1 MSKAKKL
8 LIDSD
13 TLAPPCVHTL
23 FSVINAFNVIKTICP
38 PFNALSRAREMIDQ
52 KHVLG
57 VAGMPGSGKSLV
69 VKVARENGYDAVVMG
84 DVVRQEAERN
94 GLEPNPENIGKIM
107 LELRE
112 KEGKN
117 VIAKR
122 CVIRI
127 EASRRPRVVVDG
139 IRSLEEVEEFKKRF
153 PGFAL
158 VAICASPETRFQR
171 LYRRRRSD
179 DADGWVVFHQR
190 DARELS
196 VGLGSAIAMAEYTVV
211 NEEPLAVVKGKVKQV
226 LRRVEERW
234 KK

>member
-1 MSKAKKL
+1 M
-8 LIDSD
+8 
-13 TLAPPCVHTL
+13 V
-23 FSVINAFNVIKTICP
+23 V
-38 PFNALSRAREMIDQ
+38 Q
-52 KHVLG
+52 KQVLG

-69 VKVARENGYDAVVMG
+69 VKVAKENDYDAVVMG
-84 DVVRQEAERN
+84 DVVRQEAQRK

-117 VIAKR
+117 VIAKS
-122 CVIRI
+122 CVPRI
-127 EASRRPRVVVDG
+127 EAAKRPKVVVDG

-153 PGFAL
+153 PSFAL

-179 DADGWVVFHQR
+179 DANGWVIFHQR
-190 DARELS
+190 DVRELS
-196 VGLGSAIAMAEYTVV
+196 VGLGNAIAMAEYTIV
-211 NEEPLAVVKGKVKQV
+211 NEEPLAVVKNRVKQV
-226 LRRVEERW
+226 LKSVEERW